1 MKSYFC
7 FTIYFLYGQVLIQF
21 SNLKQLLFLF
31 FSLSLP
37 LKLIKVD
44 KTTGEPLRDE
54 NGFCIKCQP
63 NEEGEFIGK
72 IVRGDPVK
80 GIVHL
85 NNYFR
90 LHCPRFHPYFT
101 AIAVTLQNFIM
112 LIGPK
117 AFSMRYLARQ
127 S

>member
-1 MKSYFC
+1 MYEK
-7 FTIYFLYGQVLIQF
+7 
-21 SNLKQLLFLF
+21 LFLLYNLFFVWTSIDTVFKLKTTPFSF
-31 FSLSLP
+31 FSFRLP

-90 LHCPRFHPYFT
+90 LHVC
-101 AIAVTLQNFIM
+101 LS
-112 LIGPK
+112 
-117 AFSMRYLARQ
+117 AFPSIHHCDSRHTSEFYHVNR

>member
-90 LHCPRFHPYFT
+90 LHVCLS